1 LKYGIKLWKLD
12 LVYFPLSIWDVSVW
26 IAFMAII
33 LLITSELLAPYSNN
47 LGDFVIDKKRLRLAA
62 LVLGVAFTVTVLLHI
77 IMPT

>member
-1 LKYGIKLWKLD
+1 MKYGIKLWKLD